1 MCGRYTSTSTVEQ
14 LVEVYEVDEVRT
26 DQLALR
32 WNVAPSQPVYAVA
45 ARRRRRDEGAVGVHR
60 QLGTF
65 RWGLVPSWAKDP
77 SVGNRMINARSDS
90 LAERPA
96 FRAAFARRR
105 CIIPADAFYEWQ
117 APAPPNPGGA
127 APKRGKVPW
136 AVRLRNDRPMAF
148 AGLWEVW
155 RDGADGGEV
164 VRSCAVITT
173 DANGLLAPIHSR
185 MPVVLPATAW
195 DQWLDP
201 AFDDIEALAELLV
214 PAPDE
219 WFETFVVS
227 SRVNAVANEGPELL
241 EPAPPP
247 ETVDADA
254 DADADADG
262 DRGAGVQAALFDA
275 GAAS

>member
-1 MCGRYTSTSTVEQ
+1 MCGRYTSTSSVEQ
-14 LVEVYEVDEVRT
+14 LVEVYDVDDVRT
-26 DQLALR
+26 EELPLR

-45 ARRRRRDEGAVGVHR
+45 ARRPRGEKEGAGVRR

-77 SVGNRMINARSDS
+77 TVGNRMINARADS
-90 LAERPA
+90 LGERPA

-117 APAPPNPGGA
+117 APAGSGAPGPA
-127 APKRGKVPW
+127 AKRGKVPW
-136 AVRLRNDRPMAF
+136 AVRLRDGRPMAF

-155 RDGADGGEV
+155 RDPAAEGEL
-164 VRSCAVITT
+164 VRSCAIITT
-173 DANGLLAPIHSR
+173 EANGLLAPIHSR
-185 MPVVLPATAW
+185 MPVVLPARAW

-201 AFDDIEALAELLV
+201 ALDDTGALAHWLV

-219 WFETFVVS
+219 WFEAFIVS

-241 EPAPPP
+241 DPAPPP
-247 ETVDADA
+247 DGVDVP
-254 DADADADG
+254 
-262 DRGAGVQAALFDA
+262 GAGASLQPPLFDS
-275 GAAS
+275 GV